1 MEKERKLIVSHE
13 EAKEIMESF
22 PYRLI
27 VSRNPYTVY
36 CAMSPSKV
44 WGTEIV
50 ITQKGDDVFEIKPAR
65 E

>member
-36 CAMSPSKV
+36 CAMSPSQV
-44 WGTEIV
+44 WGTELVLIR
-50 ITQKGDDVFEIKPAR
+50 ISNDEFEIRPAR